1 MPHRPPARPL
11 SVWVEPVDVF
21 RVLEASSP
29 EVFWLDAGPDTANG
43 WSFVGVGEP
52 SELPADVALGEVRGA
67 PADGGAADDERPP
80 FRGGWVGWHDYET
93 GAAAA
98 GAPTDDGDADDR
110 ASWMRVRRFAAFDH
124 ARRRVWVQ
132 TDGDFAQWESFVEEA
147 AVAASALP
155 DLPNAPVAGVVAEAR
170 HEPAEYASLIER
182 CRDLIRQGIAYQL
195 CLTTRF
201 SASGV
206 GDAVAVYARLRAAT
220 PAHHGG
226 FVRIQGRALLS
237 ASPEQFLLAADGVI
251 RTRPIKGTRP
261 RSADPIEDAAL
272 AAELAVNPKERA
284 ENVMIV
290 DLMRN
295 DLSRVCVAG
304 SIRVE
309 GLWVVE
315 SYPAVHQLVSTVSGT
330 AAPGATVGSLFDAAF
345 PAGSMTGAPKL
356 SAMTRLHALEGG
368 PRGIYAGCFGYVGV
382 NGAVDLAMVIRSI
395 VIDGERATV
404 GAGGGIT
411 WGSDAAAEVAEVA
424 TKARAPLAALGAVLP
439 GAWGS
444 DILN

>member
-29 EVFWLDAGPDTANG
+29 EVFWLDAGPDTANA

-52 SELPADVALGEVRGA
+52 SALPADVALGEVRGA

-98 GAPTDDGDADDR
+98 GAPTDGGDADDR

-132 TDGDFAQWESFVEEA
+132 TDGDVAQWESFVEEA

-155 DLPNAPVAGVVAEAR
+155 DLPKAPVAGVVAEAR
-170 HEPAEYASLIER
+170 HEPAEYAGLIER

-201 SASGV
+201 SVSGV

-226 FVRIQGRALLS
+226 FVRIRGRALLS
-237 ASPEQFLLAADGVI
+237 ASPEQFLLASDGVI

-330 AAPGATVGSLFDAAF
+330 AAPGATVGSLLDAAF

-368 PRGIYAGCFGYVGV
+368 PRGIYA
-382 NGAVDLAMVIRSI
+382 
-395 VIDGERATV
+395 
-404 GAGGGIT
+404 
-411 WGSDAAAEVAEVA
+411 
-424 TKARAPLAALGAVLP
+424 
-439 GAWGS
+439 
-444 DILN
+444 